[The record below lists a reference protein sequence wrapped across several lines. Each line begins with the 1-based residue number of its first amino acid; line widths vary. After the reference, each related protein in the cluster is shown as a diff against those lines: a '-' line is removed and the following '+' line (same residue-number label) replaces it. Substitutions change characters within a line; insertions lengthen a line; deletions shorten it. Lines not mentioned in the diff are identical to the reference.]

1 MELSPSLG
9 QNVLLTEIAKELDSQ
24 SGFVIPPHNEVEMQ
38 YNNEAHPTKPTFMT
52 FRLNGTAVFWLA
64 LSYDQGGNLTRI
76 QPD

>member
-24 SGFVIPPHNEVEMQ
+24 SGFVIPPHNDVEIQ
-38 YNNEAHPTKPTFMT
+38 YGNEAYPDKPTFMT
-52 FRLNGTAVFWLA
+52 FRLNGTAVFWLVFT
-64 LSYDQGGNLTRI
+64 YDESGNLTRI